1 MDKSINRIIKNYIN
15 SVLEQQPGLIS
26 AFLFGSYA
34 KNNQR
39 SESDIDIALV
49 FDNLPDSDKF
59 NIQVKLMMLASKID
73 TRIEPH
79 PISKQD
85 LLSNTP
91 FVMEVK
97 RTGIE
102 LKVSKSTKIL
112 STLQKVDSKINIL
125 SEPNN
130 SDYSGK

>member
-1 MDKSINRIIKNYIN
+1 MDKNINRIIKNYIN
-15 SVLEQQPGLIS
+15 SVLEQEPGLIS

-34 KNNQR
+34 QNKQR
-39 SESDIDIALV
+39 LESDIDIALV
-49 FDNLPDSDKF
+49 FDNLSDSERF

-85 LLSNTP
+85 LLSNNP
-91 FVMEVK
+91 FVLEIK

-102 LKVSKSTKIL
+102 LKVLKSLKVL
-112 STLQKVDSKINIL
+112 STPQTAESEIHIL
-125 SEPNN
+125 SEPNY
-130 SDYSGK
+130 SDYFVK